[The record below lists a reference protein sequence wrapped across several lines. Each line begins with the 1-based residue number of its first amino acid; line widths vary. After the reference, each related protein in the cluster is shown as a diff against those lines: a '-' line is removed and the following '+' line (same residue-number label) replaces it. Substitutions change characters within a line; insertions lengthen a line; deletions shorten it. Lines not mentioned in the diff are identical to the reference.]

1 MATNP
6 VGQADQR
13 RFAPDPSFE
22 TDLPALVWHLS
33 AERGAHGFNNAW
45 KLLSGL
51 AEEQLAVDG
60 WLNLVHPDDRAKFS
74 FLRATSAIAASCSF
88 DVRIREETGGYQWF
102 LVSCG
107 RPDRAY
113 RRTLVALSIDERKA
127 VELET
132 ECELS
137 HVRAMLDNAPTMMW
151 RTTASG
157 EMEYANERYLRAWDR
172 TLEEVKGWGWKD
184 SIHPDDR
191 QGLVDYWN
199 THRFS
204 AEDGMYEFRVGSPER
219 GYRWCLSVC
228 SPRVDA
234 EGRVREWYGATFDIQ
249 PRKQTE
255 ERLRRSEA
263 FLRQGQMI
271 SMTGSVA
278 LNRVTGE
285 HYWSEETY
293 RIFGLDP
300 SVTPG
305 FDAVVT
311 GVHPDDR
318 AQVHTAIRRIE
329 RGEVD
334 VRLEYRALMPD
345 GAVKHLLVL
354 VNPAHADDD
363 GENVSGVIMD
373 VTAAKLAE
381 EEMHRAQAEL
391 TRVTRIATM
400 AELTAS
406 IAHEINQPISGILTN
421 SEACLRWIDRPQ
433 PDLIEA
439 REAVERAVL
448 GARRVS
454 EVVRQLRAIFG
465 RKAPEA
471 TRFALG
477 RVVGS
482 TLPLLRAHMNQH
494 RASIVVDLA
503 DEEPGI
509 LADQV
514 QMQQVL
520 INLIMNG
527 LQAPRRAGVDRRLT
541 IATGY
546 REGEVTLTVS
556 DNGAGIDEDRLSA
569 IFDPFFTTKAEGMG
583 MGLSICR
590 SIVESYGGRIFARNN
605 AADGATVGF
614 AFPVEDQRAP

>member
-6 VGQADQR
+6 AGHADQR
-13 RFAPDPSFE
+13 RLAADPSFE
-22 TDLPALVWHLS
+22 ADLPALVWHVS
-33 AERGAHGFNNAW
+33 KQRGADGFNKPW
-45 KLLSGL
+45 TLLSGL
-51 AEEQLAVDG
+51 PEEQLAGDG
-60 WLNLVHPDDRAKFS
+60 WLNLVHSDDRAKFA
-74 FLRATSAIAASCSF
+74 FLSAPSTVGGPCSF
-88 DVRIREETGGYQWF
+88 DVRIREEAGRYQWF

-113 RRTLVALSIDERKA
+113 RRTLVALSIEERKA
-127 VELET
+127 AELQT

-137 HVRAMLDNAPTMMW
+137 DVRAMLDNAPTMMW

-157 EMEYANERYLRAWDR
+157 EMDYANERYLEAWGR
-172 TLEEVKGWGWKD
+172 TLEEVRGWGWKD
-184 SIHPDDR
+184 SIHPDDC
-191 QGLVDYWN
+191 QGLVAYWEA
-199 THRFS
+199 HRFT

-228 SPRVDA
+228 SPRLDC
-234 EGRVREWYGATFDIQ
+234 EGEVVEWYGATFDIQ
-249 PRKQTE
+249 SRKEAE

-278 LNRVTGE
+278 MNRVTGE
-285 HYWSEETY
+285 HYWSEEAY

-300 SVTPG
+300 AVTPG
-305 FDAVVT
+305 FEAVLT
-311 GVHPDDR
+311 RVHPDDL
-318 AQVHTAIRRIE
+318 AQVKAAIGRIE
-329 RGEVD
+329 RGEID
-334 VRLEYRALMPD
+334 VRLEFRALMPD

-354 VNPAHADDD
+354 VNPVHAEDD

-373 VTAAKLAE
+373 ITAAKLAE
-381 EEMHRAQAEL
+381 EEMHRAQADL

-421 SEACLRWIDRPQ
+421 SEACLRWIDRPR

-454 EVVRQLRAIFG
+454 EVVRQLRAIFA
-465 RKAPEA
+465 RKAPEP
-471 TRFALG
+471 TRFELG
-477 RVVGS
+477 SVVRS

-494 RASIVVDLA
+494 RASIVIDLA
-503 DEEPGI
+503 GVEPDI

-514 QMQQVL
+514 QVQQVL
-520 INLIMNG
+520 INLVMNG
-527 LQAPRRAGVDRRLT
+527 LQAPRAAGVDRRL
-541 IATGY
+541 IVATSHGE
-546 REGEVTLTVS
+546 REVTLTVS
-556 DNGAGIDEDRLSA
+556 DNGAGIDEDQLSA
-569 IFDPFFTTKAEGMG
+569 MFEPFFTTKSEGMG

-590 SIVESYGGRIFARNN
+590 SIVESHGGTIFARNN
-605 AADGATVGF
+605 GSGGATVGF
-614 AFPVEDQRAP
+614 TFPVED

>member
-1 MATNP
+1 MATRP
-6 VGQADQR
+6 AGQPDR
-13 RFAPDPSFE
+13 RRAASDPSFE
-22 TDLPALVWHLS
+22 TDLPALVWHVS
-33 AERGAHGFNNAW
+33 TERGAETFNDAW
-45 KLLSGL
+45 TLLSGL
-51 AEEQLAVDG
+51 AEEQLALDG
-60 WLNLVHPDDRAKFS
+60 WLDLIHPDDRVKFK
-74 FLRATSAIAASCSF
+74 FLRAPSTVATPCSF
-88 DVRIREETGGYQWF
+88 DVRIRGETGRYRWF

-107 RPDRAY
+107 RPDARY
-113 RRTLVALSIDERKA
+113 RRTLVALSIDERKTA
-127 VELET
+127 ELET
-132 ECELS
+132 ERELS

-157 EMEYANERYLRAWDR
+157 EMDYANERYLEAWGQ

-191 QGLVDYWN
+191 QGLVEYWDS
-199 THRFS
+199 HRFT
-204 AEDGMYEFRVGSPER
+204 AEDGMYEFRVGTPER

-228 SPRVDA
+228 SPRLDA
-234 EGRVREWYGATFDIQ
+234 EGKVSEWYGATFDIQ

-263 FLRQGQMI
+263 FLRHGQMI

-285 HYWSEETY
+285 HYWSEEAY

-305 FDAVVT
+305 FEAVLT
-311 GVHPDDR
+311 RVHRDDLS
-318 AQVHTAIRRIE
+318 QVQAAIRRIE

-334 VRLEYRALMPD
+334 VRLEYRAIMPD

-354 VNPAHADDD
+354 VNPAHAEND

-381 EEMHRAQAEL
+381 EEMHRAQADL

-433 PDLIEA
+433 PDLVEA

-454 EVVRQLRAIFG
+454 DVVRQLRAIFA
-465 RKAPEA
+465 RKAPEP
-471 TRFALG
+471 TCFELG
-477 RVVGS
+477 SVVRN

-494 RASIVVDLA
+494 RASVATQLA

-509 LADQV
+509 RADQV
-514 QMQQVL
+514 QVQQVL

-527 LQAPRRAGVDRRLT
+527 LQAPRRPGVDRRLV
-541 IATGY
+541 IATSHG
-546 REGEVTLTVS
+546 EGEVTLTVS
-556 DNGAGIDEDRLSA
+556 DNGAGIDDEQLSA
-569 IFDPFFTTKAEGMG
+569 MFEPFFTTKSEGMG

-590 SIVESYGGRIFARNN
+590 SIVESHGGTIFARNN
-605 AADGATVGF
+605 AAGGATVGF
-614 AFPVEDQRAP
+614 TFPVAH

>member
-6 VGQADQR
+6 ARPADR
-13 RFAPDPSFE
+13 RRAPPDRLFE
-22 TDLPALVWHLS
+22 NDLPALVWHVG
-33 AERGAHGFNNAW
+33 AERGADGFNDAW
-45 KLLSGL
+45 KLLAGL
-51 AEEQLAVDG
+51 AEEQLAGDS
-60 WLNLVHPDDRAKFS
+60 WLDLVHPDDRAKFA
-74 FLRATSAIAASCSF
+74 FLRAPSTLSAPCSF
-88 DVRIREETGGYQWF
+88 DVRIRAEAGGYRWF

-107 RPDRAY
+107 GPSGAS
-113 RRTLVALSIDERKA
+113 RRTLVALSIEHRKA
-127 VELET
+127 EELET
-132 ECELS
+132 ERELA

-151 RTTASG
+151 RTNASG
-157 EMEYANERYLRAWDR
+157 EMDYANERYLQAWDR

-191 QGLVDYWN
+191 RALVDYWDS
-199 THRFS
+199 HRFT
-204 AEDGMYEFRVGSPER
+204 ADDGMYEFRVGSPER
-219 GYRWCLSVC
+219 GYRWCMSVC
-228 SPRVDA
+228 SPRLDG
-234 EGRVREWYGATFDIQ
+234 EGRVREWYGATFDIE
-249 PRKQTE
+249 PRKRTE

-271 SMTGSVA
+271 SMTGSIA

-285 HYWSEETY
+285 HYWSDETY

-305 FDAVVT
+305 FEAVLT
-311 GVHPDDR
+311 RVHPDDLT
-318 AQVHTAIRRIE
+318 QVQTAIRRIE
-329 RGEVD
+329 RGEAD
-334 VRLEYRALMPD
+334 VRLEFRTLLPD
-345 GAVKHLLVL
+345 GAVKYLLVL
-354 VNPAHADDD
+354 VNPVHAEDD
-363 GENVSGVIMD
+363 GDNVSGVIMD

-381 EEMHRAQAEL
+381 EEMHRAQADL

-454 EVVRQLRAIFG
+454 DVVRQLRAIFA
-465 RKAPEA
+465 RRVPEA
-471 TRFALG
+471 SRFELG
-477 RVVGS
+477 GVVRS
-482 TLPLLRAHMNQH
+482 TLPLLRAHMSQY
-494 RASIVVDLA
+494 RASVVIDLA
-503 DEEPGI
+503 DEEPSI

-514 QMQQVL
+514 QVQQVL

-527 LQAPRRAGVDRRLT
+527 LQAPRRAGIDRRLT
-541 IATGY
+541 IATSHGA
-546 REGEVTLTVS
+546 GEVTLTLS
-556 DNGAGIDEDRLSA
+556 DNGTGIDEDQLPA

-583 MGLSICR
+583 MGLSVCR
-590 SIVESYGGRIFARNN
+590 SIVETHGGTIFARNN
-605 AADGATVGF
+605 AAGGATVGF
-614 AFPVEDQRAP
+614 TFPVAN

>member
-6 VGQADQR
+6 VGNTGHR
-13 RFAPDPSFE
+13 CFAPDLEIE
-22 TDLPALVWHLS
+22 TDLPALVWHVS
-33 AERGAHGFNNAW
+33 AKRGADGFNNAW
-45 KLLSGL
+45 LLLSGL
-51 AEEQLAVDG
+51 GEEQLAVDG
-60 WLNLVHPDDRAKFS
+60 WLKLVHPDDLQKLA
-74 FLRATSAIAASCSF
+74 FLRTASSVAGASSF
-88 DVRIREETGGYQWF
+88 DVRIRDLAGTFRWF
-102 LVSCG
+102 LVSCA
-107 RPDRAY
+107 RADKAS
-113 RRTLVALSIDERKA
+113 RRTLVALSIDDRKA
-127 VELET
+127 AELET
-132 ECELS
+132 RDELS

-157 EMEYANERYLRAWDR
+157 EMDYANERYLEAWDR

-191 QGLVDYWN
+191 QGLVDYWDA
-199 THRFS
+199 HRFS
-204 AEDGMYEFRVGSPER
+204 ADDGMYEFRLGSPER

-228 SPRVDA
+228 SPRLD
-234 EGRVREWYGATFDIQ
+234 EDGKVREWYGATFDIQ

-285 HYWSEETY
+285 HFWSEEAY

-305 FDAVVT
+305 FEAVLT
-311 GVHPDDR
+311 RVHPDDLGHVR
-318 AQVHTAIRRIE
+318 AAFARIE
-329 RGEVD
+329 RGESD
-334 VRLEYRALMPD
+334 VRFEYRAVMPG

-354 VNPAHADDD
+354 VNPAHAEDD

-373 VTAAKLAE
+373 VTASKLAE
-381 EEMHRAQAEL
+381 EDMQRAQADL

-406 IAHEINQPISGILTN
+406 IAHEINQPISGVLTN
-421 SEACLRWIDRPQ
+421 SEACLRWINRPE
-433 PDLIEA
+433 PDLVEA

-454 EVVRQLRAIFG
+454 EVVRQLRAIFA
-465 RKAPEA
+465 RKAPEP
-471 TRFALG
+471 TCFELG
-477 RVVGS
+477 SVVRS
-482 TLPLLRAHMNQH
+482 TLPLLRTHMNQH
-494 RASIVVDLA
+494 RASVVIDLA
-503 DEEPGI
+503 KDEPSI

-514 QMQQVL
+514 QLQQVL
-520 INLIMNG
+520 INLVMNG
-527 LQAPRRAGVDRRLT
+527 LQAPRGAGVDRSLI
-541 IATGY
+541 IATSH
-546 REGEVTLTVS
+546 RAREVTLTVS
-556 DNGAGIDEDRLSA
+556 DNGAGIDEDQLSA
-569 IFDPFFTTKAEGMG
+569 IFEPFVTTKPEGMG

-590 SIVESYGGRIFARNN
+590 SIVESHGGRIFARSN
-605 AADGATVGF
+605 ASGGATVGF
-614 AFPVEDQRAP
+614 TFPVED

>member
-6 VGQADQR
+6 AGRADR
-13 RFAPDPSFE
+13 CRFAPDPSFG
-22 TDLPALVWHLS
+22 TDLPALVWHVS
-33 AERGAHGFNNAW
+33 AEHGADGFNNAW
-45 KLLSGL
+45 SLLSGL

-60 WLNLVHPDDRAKFS
+60 WLDLVHPDDRAKFA
-74 FLRATSAIAASCSF
+74 FLRAPSALSTPCSF
-88 DVRIREETGGYQWF
+88 DARLREQTGRFQWF

-107 RPDRAY
+107 SPDPAH
-113 RRTLVALSIDERKA
+113 RRTLVALSIEQRKA
-127 VELET
+127 AELET
-132 ECELS
+132 KRELS

-157 EMEYANERYLRAWDR
+157 EMDYANERYLQAWDR

-191 QGLVDYWN
+191 QALVDYWDS
-199 THRFS
+199 HRFT

-228 SPRVDA
+228 SPRLDG
-234 EGRVREWYGATFDIQ
+234 EGRVCEWYGATFDIE
-249 PRKQTE
+249 PRKRTE

-305 FDAVVT
+305 FEAILT
-311 GVHPDDR
+311 RVHPDDL
-318 AQVHTAIRRIE
+318 AQVQTAIRRIE

-345 GAVKHLLVL
+345 GALKHLLVL
-354 VNPAHADDD
+354 VNPAHAGDD

-381 EEMHRAQAEL
+381 EEMHRAQADL

-454 EVVRQLRAIFG
+454 DVVRQLRAIFG
-465 RKAPEA
+465 RTVPEA
-471 TRFALG
+471 TRFELG
-477 RVVGS
+477 CVVRS
-482 TLPLLRAHMNQH
+482 TLPLLRAHMSQH
-494 RASIVVDLA
+494 RASIVLDLA
-503 DEEPGI
+503 DEEPSI

-514 QMQQVL
+514 QVQQVL

-527 LQAPRRAGVDRRLT
+527 LQAPRATGIDRRLI
-541 IATGY
+541 IATSHGE
-546 REGEVTLTVS
+546 REVTLTVT
-556 DNGAGIDEDRLSA
+556 DNGAGIDDDKLSA
-569 IFDPFFTTKAEGMG
+569 IFEPFFTTKTEGMG

-590 SIVESYGGRIFARNN
+590 SIVESHGGTIFARNN
-605 AADGATVGF
+605 AAGGATVGF
-614 AFPVEDQRAP
+614 TFPVGN

>member
-6 VGQADQR
+6 ARPADR
-13 RFAPDPSFE
+13 RRVAPDALFE
-22 TDLPALVWHLS
+22 ADLPALVWHVS
-33 AERGAHGFNNAW
+33 AERGADDFNRAW
-45 KLLSGL
+45 KLLAGA
-51 AEEQLAVDG
+51 AEEQLAGDA
-60 WLNLVHPDDRAKFS
+60 WLDRVHPEDRAKFA
-74 FLRATSAIAASCSF
+74 FLRAPSALSASCSF
-88 DVRIREETGGYQWF
+88 DVRIREETGGYRWF

-107 RPDRAY
+107 RPDAAC
-113 RRTLVALSIDERKA
+113 RRTLVALSIEQRKA
-127 VELET
+127 DELET
-132 ECELS
+132 EGELS

-151 RTTASG
+151 RTNASG
-157 EMEYANERYLRAWDR
+157 EMDYANERYLQAWDR

-191 QGLVDYWN
+191 QALVDYWD
-199 THRFS
+199 THRFT
-204 AEDGMYEFRVGSPER
+204 ADDGMYEFRVGSPER
-219 GYRWCLSVC
+219 GYRWCMSVC
-228 SPRVDA
+228 SPRLDS
-234 EGRVREWYGATFDIQ
+234 EGRVREWYGATFDIE
-249 PRKQTE
+249 PRKRTE

-305 FDAVVT
+305 FDAILT
-311 GVHPDDR
+311 RVHPDDL
-318 AQVHTAIRRIE
+318 AQVQTAIGRIE
-329 RGEVD
+329 RGETG
-334 VRLEYRALMPD
+334 VRVEYRTLMPD
-345 GAVKHLLVL
+345 GSVKYLLVL
-354 VNPAHADDD
+354 VNPVHAVDD
-363 GENVSGVIMD
+363 GDNVSGVIMD

-381 EEMHRAQAEL
+381 EEMHRAQADL
-391 TRVTRIATM
+391 TRVTRIAAM

-454 EVVRQLRAIFG
+454 DVVRQLRAIFG
-465 RKAPEA
+465 RRVPEA
-471 TRFALG
+471 SSFELG
-477 RVVGS
+477 GVVRS
-482 TLPLLRAHMNQH
+482 TLPLLRAHISQY
-494 RASIVVDLA
+494 RASIAIDLA
-503 DEEPGI
+503 DEEPRV

-514 QMQQVL
+514 QVQQVL

-541 IATGY
+541 IATSH
-546 REGEVTLTVS
+546 RAGEVTLTLS
-556 DNGAGIDEDRLSA
+556 DNGTGIGEDQLSA

-590 SIVESYGGRIFARNN
+590 SIVETHGGTIFARNN
-605 AADGATVGF
+605 AAGGATVGF
-614 AFPVEDQRAP
+614 TFPAGN